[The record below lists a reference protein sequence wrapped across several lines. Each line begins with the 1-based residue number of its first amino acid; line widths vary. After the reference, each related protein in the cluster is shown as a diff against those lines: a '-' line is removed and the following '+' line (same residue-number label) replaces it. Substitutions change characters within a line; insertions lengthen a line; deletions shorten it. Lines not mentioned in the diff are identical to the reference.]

1 MGVATSMVSTS
12 YCCYQLVVVPL
23 IVKGICS
30 AVSLCCLFPLTKFF
44 LETSKWQENAYSEFS
59 VAH

>member
-12 YCCYQLVVVPL
+12 YCCYQLVAVYL
-23 IVKGICS
+23 IVKGICF
-30 AVSLCCLFPLTKFF
+30 AVSLCLFPLTKFF